1 MCCFT
6 GPVRSVSNTK
16 IFARPGKGHQ
26 QFLVYRMS
34 MEANNSVAMVLPLPV
49 KPGSGE
55 DAVKF
60 IDLKEYPSFF
70 EDVESGFPQEAVVT
84 DSHNRS
90 AGPPQPQSAAIL
102 EVVQVGDFEAS
113 FVPTV
118 RDFSRL
124 DKRFRLPDSA
134 STEGSARLQA
144 GFRVLRFSN
153 LNPEKQD
160 VHPMAFWFPRRD
172 ASLFYPTVHI
182 HEGKVQARAAFDHI
196 LYGQPATDTDFIFH
210 GWAESTS
217 HAQNFV
223 KIEKTKGVVGPHL
236 HCYKKALTG
245 TLKNQD
251 TVIAN
256 AA

>member
-16 IFARPGKGHQ
+16 IFARPGKGHE

-34 MEANNSVAMVLPLPV
+34 FQASNSVAMVLPLPV
-49 KPGSGE
+49 KHGSGE
-55 DAVKF
+55 GAVKF
-60 IDLKEYPSFF
+60 IDLKEYPNFF
-70 EDVESGFPQEAVVT
+70 EDLENGFPQEDVAT

-90 AGPPQPQSAAIL
+90 VGPPQPQSAALL

-118 RDFSRL
+118 KDFSRL
-124 DKRFRLPDSA
+124 DARFRLPDSA
-134 STEGSARLQA
+134 WKDLPSYKDF
-144 GFRVLRFSN
+144 GFAVFKLK
-153 LNPEKQD
+153 PGKQD
-160 VHPMAFWFPRRD
+160 VHPMAFSFPRRD

-182 HEGKVQARAAFDHI
+182 HDGKVHTRAKFDHV
-196 LYGQPATDTDFIFH
+196 LYGQPAHEMDFIFH
-210 GWAESTS
+210 GWAESAT

-223 KIEKTKGVVGPHL
+223 KIDKTKGVVEPQQ
-236 HCYKKALTG
+236 HCYKKALSG

-251 TVIAN
+251 TVVAG